1 MRKFSIKDEE
11 LLQYEEYS
19 GGYRGEGFNISGI

>member
-11 LLQYEEYS
+11 LLPYGKYF
-19 GGYRGEGFNISGI
+19 GAYRGEGFNVSST